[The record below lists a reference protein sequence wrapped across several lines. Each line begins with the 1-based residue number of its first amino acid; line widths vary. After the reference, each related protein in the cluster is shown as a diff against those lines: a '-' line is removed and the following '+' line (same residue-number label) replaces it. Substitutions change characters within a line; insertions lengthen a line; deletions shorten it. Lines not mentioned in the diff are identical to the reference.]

1 MRASPAAGR
10 SSGRCPR
17 TITRARRAST
27 PTGDFRRPTVAP
39 GSLPW
44 SPHDP
49 RGDVLPAVSLGPPFR
64 LLQGGQQPDPDGAR
78 PDLAAAGAE
87 GVRGATAASGGDRGV
102 NKIEA
107 LKAARDGL
115 DVTEDLARF
124 AREGWKT
131 IGDDDKESLKWV
143 GVFLRRPT
151 PGHFMM
157 RVRMPNGILTTD
169 QVRLLAQITRES
181 GRSIADITTRQQL
194 QLRW

>member
-27 PTGDFRRPTVAP
+27 PTDDFRRPTVAH

-44 SPHDP
+44 SLTTRSSRPTASF
-49 RGDVLPAVSLGPPFR
+49 RCASLRPPFR
-64 LLQGGQQPDPDGAR
+64 LLQGGQQPDADGAR
-78 PDLAAAGAE
+78 PDLAAAGVE
-87 GVRGATAASGGDRGV
+87 GVRGATAASSGGRGV

-107 LKAARDGL
+107 LKATRDGL

-131 IGDDDKESLKWV
+131 IGDDDKERLKWV

-157 RVRMPNGILTTD
+157 RVRMPNGILTSR
-169 QVRLLAQITRES
+169 QLRLLAEITRAS
-181 GRSIADITTRQQL
+181 GRDVAD
-194 QLRW
+194 